1 MKASKISY
9 SDLTES
15 KKIELLKKS
24 YVKDKNSFADIASD
38 YNTYAN
44 KLRRDAKKFN
54 IPIRNKSEAQ
64 KNALKT
70 GKHKHPTKGTTRTEE
85 TKRKIGMGVLESWDS
100 LDSNELEQRKET
112 HRKLWNEMSDEQKQL
127 MKQSANEAIR
137 TTSKVGS
144 KLEKFLLEQLI
155 KNNIDVK
162 FHQEQSLVNTKL
174 QIDLYLPKINLAIEV
189 DGPSHFSP
197 VWGQDTLKKTKTYD
211 NKKEGLIL
219 GKGMALVRIKQT
231 MDFSVSRSYL
241 IFDQLLQV
249 IEQLSNKFP
258 DPDNRVFH
266 IKDN

>member
-1 MKASKISY
+1 MKASKTSY
-9 SDLTES
+9 NNLTDA
-15 KKIELLKKS
+15 KKIELLKDL
-24 YVKDKNSFADIASD
+24 YVKNKNSFADIAST

-70 GKHKHPTKGTTRTEE
+70 GKHKHPTKGTHRTEE
-85 TKRKIGMGVLESWDS
+85 TKRKIGMGVLQSWDS

-112 HRKLWNEMSDEQKQL
+112 HRKLWNDMSDEQKQL

-155 KNNIDVK
+155 KNNIDVI

-174 QIDLYLPKINLAIEV
+174 QIDLYLPKINVAIEV

-197 VWGQDTLKKTKTYD
+197 VWGSDTLKKTKTYD
-211 NKKEGLIL
+211 NKKQGLIL
-219 GKGMALVRIKQT
+219 GKGMVLVRIQQK

-241 IFDQLLQV
+241 IFDQLLDIVKQ
-249 IEQLSNKFP
+249 ITDKFP
-258 DPDNRVFH
+258 DADNRIFH